1 LLPNQVIQK
10 IIQDIKRISGLEASV
25 WNAKGE
31 CLAMTSTVTKALGGR
46 VGSFLKGNES
56 QELMEELERELGLF
70 SIYIDDEPGYVL
82 VLQGKGAD
90 ISVVG
95 KLGVSQMSNLVQAYR
110 ERLDRNH
117 FIQNLILDNML
128 LVDIYSQAKKM
139 RIVNEQRRIVF
150 IVEPKNEGENLILET
165 LQGLFAS
172 GNRDFVTAVDETHV
186 ILVKELADG
195 EDYPE
200 VLHMAKVIVDT
211 LSMEAMV
218 GIRISYGTIIDE
230 LKGVSRSYK
239 EASMAL
245 EVGRVFYGE
254 RGVLAY
260 NELGIGRLIHQLP
273 KSLCEMFLSEVLEGN
288 ATELFDD
295 EELITVYTFFDN
307 SLNISETARQLF
319 IHRNTLVY
327 RLEKIQKKTGLDVRV
342 FEDALTFKIAV
353 MVERHLKYLDTQ

>member
-1 LLPNQVIQK
+1 M
-10 IIQDIKRISGLEASV
+10 
-25 WNAKGE
+25 
-31 CLAMTSTVTKALGGR
+31 AMTSTVTKALGER
-46 VGSFLKGNES
+46 VGNFLRGNEC
-56 QELMEELERELGLF
+56 QEIMEELERDFGLF

-82 VLQGKGAD
+82 ALQGRGAD

-95 KLGVSQMSNLVQAYR
+95 KLGVSQMLNLVQAYR

-139 RIVNEQRRIVF
+139 RILNEQRRVVY

-165 LQGLFAS
+165 LQGLFTA
-172 GNRDFVTAVDETHV
+172 GKRDFVTAVDESHV
-186 ILVKELADG
+186 ILVKELGNG

-200 VLHMAKVIVDT
+200 VQQLAKVIADT

-218 GIRISYGTIIDE
+218 SIRISYGTIIDE

-254 RGVLAY
+254 RNVLAY

-307 SLNISETARQLF
+307 SLNISETARQLYV
-319 IHRNTLVY
+319 HRNTLVY
-327 RLEKIQKKTGLDVRV
+327 RLEKIQKRTGLDVRV
-342 FEDALTFKIAV
+342 FEDALTFKIAI
-353 MVERHLKYLDTQ
+353 MVERHLKYLDAQ

>member
-1 LLPNQVIQK
+1 
-10 IIQDIKRISGLEASV
+10 
-25 WNAKGE
+25 
-31 CLAMTSTVTKALGGR
+31 
-46 VGSFLKGNES
+46 
-56 QELMEELERELGLF
+56 MEELERELGLF

-128 LVDIYSQAKKM
+128 LVDIYCQAKKM

>member
-1 LLPNQVIQK
+1 MLPNQVIQK

-70 SIYIDDEPGYVL
+70 SIYTDDEPGYVL